1 MSRSASIELPRT
13 AEPED
18 DTSSYK
24 LKVCGYTLNAKSRAP
39 KANAVKQGVPIKL
52 FACLLC
58 KTLFFCSN
66 DGGGVCVYIPVP
78 RGWGS
83 RPCTGTFS
91 AFCKLCIWKSSTSQ
105 RACDIARIACLF
117 CFFFGGWIICP
128 TNK

>member
-58 KTLFFCSN
+58 KTLFFFGSN
-66 DGGGVCVYIPVP
+66 VCVCIHTSTTVPQYHVGGVPDLALV
-78 RGWGS
+78 
-83 RPCTGTFS
+83 
-91 AFCKLCIWKSSTSQ
+91 L
-105 RACDIARIACLF
+105 
-117 CFFFGGWIICP
+117 
-128 TNK
+128 

>member
-1 MSRSASIELPRT
+1 MIKTEEMSRSASIELPRT

-58 KTLFFCSN
+58 KTLFFFGSN
-66 DGGGVCVYIPVP
+66 DGGCVCVYIPVP
-78 RGWGS
+78 
-83 RPCTGTFS
+83 
-91 AFCKLCIWKSSTSQ
+91 Q
-105 RACDIARIACLF
+105 YHV
-117 CFFFGGWIICP
+117 GGVP
-128 TNK
+128 DLALVL